1 MTAKEYL
8 SQAFYMNRQIKAKER
23 RLEWLREIAPG
34 PSMRFSQEE
43 KSKGDPRSSLVENA
57 ALKVVELEEEIAS
70 DILDLVRVMKEISS
84 TISRVDSMECR
95 TILEMRYLS
104 FMEWDEIIS
113 RMGYSRS
120 YVFRLHG
127 KALNVMKIQGG

>member
-23 RLEWLREIAPG
+23 RLEWLREIVPG

-70 DILDLVRVMKEISS
+70 DILELVRVMKEIAS

-127 KALNVMKIQGG
+127 EALNAIRI

>member
-70 DILDLVRVMKEISS
+70 DILELVRVMKEIAS

-127 KALNVMKIQGG
+127 EALNAIRI

>member
-43 KSKGDPRSSLVENA
+43 KSKGDPRSSLVEEA

-70 DILDLVRVMKEISS
+70 DILDLVRVMKEIAS

-127 KALNVMKIQGG
+127 EALNAIRI

>member
-1 MTAKEYL
+1 MVP
-8 SQAFYMNRQIKAKER
+8 N
-23 RLEWLREIAPG
+23 
-34 PSMRFSQEE
+34 
-43 KSKGDPRSSLVENA
+43 
-57 ALKVVELEEEIAS
+57 IAS
-70 DILDLVRVMKEISS
+70 A
-84 TISRVDSMECR
+84 ISRMDSMECR

-127 KALNVMKIQGG
+127 EALNAIGI

>member
-43 KSKGDPRSSLVENA
+43 KVKGDPRGSMVENA
-57 ALKVVELEEEIAS
+57 ALNVVELEEEIAS
-70 DILDLVRVMKEISS
+70 DILELVRVMKDIASV
-84 TISRVDSMECR
+84 IKRVDSIECR

-127 KALNVMKIQGG
+127 EALNAIGI

>member
-43 KSKGDPRSSLVENA
+43 KSKGDPRSSLVEEA
-57 ALKVVELEEEIAS
+57 ALKVVALEEEIAS
-70 DILDLVRVMKEISS
+70 DILELVRVMKEIAS

-127 KALNVMKIQGG
+127 EALNAIRI

>member
-43 KSKGDPRSSLVENA
+43 KAKGDPRSSLVEEA

-70 DILDLVRVMKEISS
+70 DILDLVRVMKDIASA
-84 TISRVDSMECR
+84 ISRVDSMECR

-127 KALNVMKIQGG
+127 EALNAIRI

>member
-43 KSKGDPRSSLVENA
+43 KSKGDPRGSLVENA

-70 DILDLVRVMKEISS
+70 DILELVRVMKEIAS

-95 TILEMRYLS
+95 TILEMRSLS
-104 FMEWDEIIS
+104 FMEWDEIS
-113 RMGYSRS
+113 ARMGYDSNCV
-120 YVFRLHG
+120 YYLHR
-127 KALNVMKIQGG
+127 KALRQVHP

>member
-43 KSKGDPRSSLVENA
+43 KSKGDPRSSLVEEA

-70 DILDLVRVMKEISS
+70 DILELVRVMKEIAS

-127 KALNVMKIQGG
+127 EALNAIRI

>member
-43 KSKGDPRSSLVENA
+43 KSKGDPRSSLVEEA

-70 DILDLVRVMKEISS
+70 DILDLVRVMKDIASA
-84 TISRVDSMECR
+84 ISRVDSIECR

-127 KALNVMKIQGG
+127 EALNAIRI

>member
-1 MTAKEYL
+1 MKDL
-8 SQAFYMNRQIKAKER
+8 SRRRER
-23 RLEWLREIAPG
+23 RSVGTADKILDFFLRRKRVLAKYTK
-34 PSMRFSQEE
+34 EE

-70 DILDLVRVMKEISS
+70 DILELVRVMKEIASA
-84 TISRVDSMECR
+84 ISRMDSMECR

-120 YVFRLHG
+120 YVFRLHKEAL
-127 KALNVMKIQGG
+127 KAIGI

>member
-1 MTAKEYL
+1 MTTKEYL
-8 SQAFYMNRQIKAKER
+8 SQAFYLNRQIKAKEK

-70 DILDLVRVMKEISS
+70 DILELVRVMKEIAS

-127 KALNVMKIQGG
+127 EALNAIGI

>member
-70 DILDLVRVMKEISS
+70 DILELVRVMKEIAS

-127 KALNVMKIQGG
+127 EALNAIGI

>member
-43 KSKGDPRSSLVENA
+43 KSKGDPRISLVENA

-70 DILDLVRVMKEISS
+70 DILELVRVMKEIAS

-127 KALNVMKIQGG
+127 EALNAIRI

>member
-70 DILDLVRVMKEISS
+70 DILELVRVMKDIASA
-84 TISRVDSMECR
+84 ISRVDSMECR

-127 KALNVMKIQGG
+127 EALNAIRI

>member
-127 KALNVMKIQGG
+127 EALNAIRI

>member
-1 MTAKEYL
+1 MTVKEYL

-23 RLEWLREIAPG
+23 RLEWLRESVPG

-57 ALKVVELEEEIAS
+57 ALKVVELEAEIAS
-70 DILDLVRVMKEISS
+70 DILELVRVMKEIAS

-127 KALNVMKIQGG
+127 EALNAIRI

>member
-1 MTAKEYL
+1 MTTKEYL

-70 DILDLVRVMKEISS
+70 DILDLVRVMKDIASA
-84 TISRVDSMECR
+84 ISRVDSMECR

-127 KALNVMKIQGG
+127 EALNAIRI

>member
-1 MTAKEYL
+1 MTSKGYL
-8 SQAFYMNRQIKAKER
+8 RQAFYMKRQIKAKER

-70 DILDLVRVMKEISS
+70 DILELVRVMKEIAS

-104 FMEWDEIIS
+104 FMEWEEIIS

-127 KALNVMKIQGG
+127 EALNAIRI

>member
-43 KSKGDPRSSLVENA
+43 KSKGDPRSSLVEEA
-57 ALKVVELEEEIAS
+57 ALKVVELEDEIAS
-70 DILDLVRVMKEISS
+70 DILELVRVMKEIAS

-127 KALNVMKIQGG
+127 EALNAIGI

>member
-1 MTAKEYL
+1 MTTKEYL

-43 KSKGDPRSSLVENA
+43 KSKGDPRSSRVEEA

-70 DILDLVRVMKEISS
+70 DILELVRVMKDIASA
-84 TISRVDSMECR
+84 ISRVDSMECR

-127 KALNVMKIQGG
+127 KALNVMKIRGG

>member
-43 KSKGDPRSSLVENA
+43 KSKGDPRSSLVEEA

-70 DILDLVRVMKEISS
+70 DILELVRVMKEIAS

-127 KALNVMKIQGG
+127 EALNAIGI

>member
-43 KSKGDPRSSLVENA
+43 KTKGDPRSSLVEEA

-70 DILDLVRVMKEISS
+70 DILDLVRVMKEIAS

-127 KALNVMKIQGG
+127 EALNAIRI

>member
-1 MTAKEYL
+1 MTTKEYL

-23 RLEWLREIAPG
+23 RLEWLREIVPG

-70 DILDLVRVMKEISS
+70 DILELVRVMKEIAS
-84 TISRVDSMECR
+84 TINRVASMECR

-127 KALNVMKIQGG
+127 EALNAIRI

>member
-57 ALKVVELEEEIAS
+57 ALKVVELEEEIAY
-70 DILDLVRVMKEISS
+70 DILELVRVMKEIAS

-127 KALNVMKIQGG
+127 EALNAIRI

>member
-43 KSKGDPRSSLVENA
+43 KAKGDPRSSLVEEA

-70 DILDLVRVMKEISS
+70 DILELVRVMKKIAS
-84 TISRVDSMECR
+84 TISRMDSMECR

-127 KALNVMKIQGG
+127 EALNAIRI

>member
-1 MTAKEYL
+1 MTATEFL

-43 KSKGDPRSSLVENA
+43 KSKGDPRSSLVEEA

-70 DILDLVRVMKEISS
+70 DILDLVRVMKEIAS

-120 YVFRLHG
+120 YVFHLHG
-127 KALNVMKIQGG
+127 KALNAIRI